1 MRTLAIFLLF
11 AATQAWGQSTEERD
25 ASEAENRAVAY
36 IVDCMVSGLP
46 EDWRRATMEV
56 NLEKPFDDT
65 GSVRYVFSRDDSVAP
80 AESFQPCDLKKPART
95 VIDLRDTLPA
105 ARRGW
110 IGVQVTVLRDGRFGI
125 RYGFPKP

>member
-1 MRTLAIFLLF
+1 MAIVLLF
-11 AATQAWGQSTEERD
+11 AATQAWGQQTTEERD

-56 NLEKPFDDT
+56 NLEKPFDAT
-65 GSVRYVFSRDDSVAP
+65 GSVRYVFSRDDAVAP
-80 AESFQPCDLKKPART
+80 AETFQPCDLKRPART
-95 VIDLRDTLPA
+95 LIDLRDTLPA

-110 IGVQVTVLRDGRFGI
+110 IGVQVTILRDGRFGI